1 MVRMI
6 MRRIITWLLIIGV
19 LGAAGWWGYTTYL
32 AQQQQAQEAEAAAA
46 AEQADELEQ
55 IIWASGKLAPITW
68 AGLSPATGGVVAA
81 IHVESGAWVAP
92 GDILLEVENEVLQ
105 GQVAVAAA
113 AVQEAEAALAK
124 LKAGA
129 TVAEI
134 AAARAAVESAKAQV
148 AVAGAALLEVQSAV
162 QTAQAQVAQAQAIYA
177 EVASHPTEQ
186 ERVAARAVIA
196 QAEAAIRNAQAA
208 YNVVKGDP
216 SIGAMPQ
223 SLALAQATANLE
235 AANAQQA
242 AILQGPTAAQLAV
255 AARAIDLARAG
266 VTAAE
271 SRAPGAEANVRAAMA
286 QVASAQAALDRLLE
300 GSTREELAMAE
311 ARVASARAARTGAEA
326 QLRQT
331 QVMAPFSGQIGQVNV
346 RVGETVNPGDATIL
360 LGDTSA
366 MLVETTDLR
375 ETDVIHVYPGQTV
388 EVTFDALPERLFT
401 GAVKSVAPVSSAE
414 KGSTNYTVSVD
425 VADLDPMLRWGMTAF
440 VNIRPS
446 PEAQ

>member
-1 MVRMI
+1 

-46 AEQADELEQ
+46 AAQADELEQ

-68 AGLSPATGGVVAA
+68 AGLSPAAGGVVGA
-81 IHVESGAWVAP
+81 IHVESGAWAAA

-129 TVAEI
+129 TDAEI

-162 QTAQAQVAQAQAIYA
+162 QTAQAQVAQSQAIYA

-216 SIGAMPQ
+216 AIGSMPQ

-242 AILQGPTAAQLAV
+242 AILQGPTSAQLAV

-300 GSTREELAMAE
+300 GATHEDIAMAE
-311 ARVASARAARTGAEA
+311 ARVASARATLAGAEA

-331 QVMAPFSGQIGQVNV
+331 QVMAPFAGQIGQVNV
-346 RVGETVNPGDATIL
+346 RVGETVNPGDAAIL

-375 ETDVIHVYPGQTV
+375 ETDVVRVYPGQTV

-401 GAVKSVAPVSSAE
+401 GIVKSVAPVSSAE

-425 VADLDPMLRWGMTAF
+425 VAELDPMLRWGMTAF

-446 PEAQ
+446 PQAE